1 MHNKGFIAIRT
12 LIALAIVMSYL
23 PLMTN
28 ILLYVSNIDYRY
40 DLINDELSLA
50 QLRRIMMLSYDV
62 EISNNSI
69 SFIYGETNRSLSM
82 INGRLVLSP
91 GYQMFLDKI
100 EGAHFEERD
109 ELIYLYYVKDD
120 KEYETVIGKNEG
132 LSVDDFCDNNDDSYE
147 YDDS

>member
-40 DLINDELSLA
+40 DLINDELSLL